1 MLCQGQEW
9 CPPSAL
15 SPNEDGRDSS
25 ATAVAVGPGQV
36 GCSHLPCGWDPLP
49 EPPPAQVLTLGRPR
63 GGSRRAA
70 KYKVLP
76 WTLKCLAA
84 ALKHAVM
91 EIREDKEFTICSG
104 CDPAKT
110 T

>member
-1 MLCQGQEW
+1 MPCQGEKQ

-15 SPNEDGRDSS
+15 SPNEDGREGS
-25 ATAVAVGPGQV
+25 ATAVAAG
-36 GCSHLPCGWDPLP
+36 LAARWAAAGWDSLP
-49 EPPPAQVLTLGRPR
+49 EPTPAQVLTLQRPR

-76 WTLKCLAA
+76 WTLKCLAT

-110 T
+110 A